1 MPDLVLRAD
10 ADGLATLTLNRPD
23 KMNALS
29 IDLFI
34 ELRAHIDLITQQTA
48 TIGLVILRGAG
59 KNFSAGN
66 DLAGIAEGRLPPKP
80 HFQAETIDR
89 LANLPQ
95 PVIAA
100 IHGHCF
106 TGALE
111 LALAADFIIAAES
124 AKFADTHAKFALT
137 PLWGMSQRL
146 PRRVGQAKARE
157 ISYTGR
163 VYSGQEA
170 AAMGL
175 ATQCVPDAEFEP
187 QLETLA
193 RQILANAWFTHRA
206 NKRLF
211 NDTDGLPLS
220 AGLAHEIF
228 RNQGRGPD
236 MQARIESFK
245 KK

>member
-1 MPDLVLRAD
+1 MAGLVLRED
-10 ADGLATLTLNRPD
+10 KEGLATITLNRPD

-29 IDLFI
+29 VELFV
-34 ELRAHIDLITQQTA
+34 ELRAHIDALAQQTD

-59 KNFSAGN
+59 RSFSAGN
-66 DLAGIAEGRLPPKP
+66 DLAAIAAGQQPPKP
-80 HFQAETIDR
+80 NFQAETIDR

-100 IHGHCF
+100 IHGHCL

-124 AKFADTHAKFALT
+124 AKFADTHAKFSLT
-137 PLWGMSQRL
+137 PVWGMSQRL

-157 ISYTGR
+157 FSYTGR
-163 VYSGQEA
+163 FYSGQEA

-175 ATQCVPDAEFEP
+175 ANHCIADALFEAE
-187 QLETLA
+187 LESLA
-193 RQILANAWFTHRA
+193 RQILANSWFTHRA

-211 NDTDGLPLS
+211 NATDGLPLS

-228 RNQGRGPD
+228 RTEGRGPD
-236 MQARIESFK
+236 MQMRIEAFGRK
-245 KK
+245 